1 MEKKSLTKNGIFYL
15 IYNVLNLI
23 FPLITGIY
31 VARVLLPTDV
41 GAVAA
46 AQNLT
51 QYFVMLGFL
60 GIPTY
65 GMREIAKV
73 RDDLE
78 RRSKVF
84 SELLVLNIISTTI
97 SLFVYIIII
106 NIVSEYKKDIE
117 LYYIVGI
124 TVLLNYFNVS
134 WLYEGLEE
142 FKYISVRNFVFK
154 VINFILLIMFVQST
168 DDKLIYAF
176 ITVLGTAGNY
186 LINVVNARK
195 FVHFRIKELAI
206 RRHLKS
212 VLYLMAVNLAIE
224 VYSLVDVSMMN
235 FLCPKNHI
243 AYYKYGNGIQKILL
257 TVVNTFTMVLIPRI
271 SFYFKSEEFDLYNRL
286 LRKALLVI
294 IIIAVP
300 MIIGIGFT
308 ADTIICLLYGA
319 EYLSAAT
326 LLKMFAILLLVS
338 PIGYLLGS
346 RVLLASGNENKMI
359 YPVIIGAIV
368 NVIMNTIFIP
378 KYMEFGATIASI
390 CSEIV
395 VMIVYILLGKNLYNI
410 KNVSK
415 EIYKILIANT
425 VMFLYLFILMMI
437 ISNKYILLAMQ
448 ILGSVILYG
457 GVLFLVKEEIIVEN
471 ISKKIIR
478 IK

>member
-15 IYNVLNLI
+15 LYNVLNLL

-31 VARVLLPTDV
+31 VARVLLPKDV

-51 QYFVMLGFL
+51 QYFIMLGFL

-78 RRSKVF
+78 ERNKVF
-84 SELLVLNIISTTI
+84 SELFVINIISTTV
-97 SLFVYIIII
+97 SLIVYLIII
-106 NIVSEYKKDIE
+106 NVVGEYKKDIV

-124 TVLLNYFNVS
+124 AVLLNYFNIS

-142 FKYISVRNFVFK
+142 FKFISLRNFVFK
-154 VINFILLIMFVQST
+154 VINFVLLIIFVQST
-168 DDKLIYAF
+168 DDRLMYAF

-186 LINVVNARK
+186 LINVINARK
-195 FVHFRIKELAI
+195 FVHIRLRKLAI
-206 RRHLKS
+206 SKHMKS
-212 VLYLMAVNLAIE
+212 VMYLTAVNLAIE

-271 SFYFKSEEFDLYNRL
+271 SFYYKREEYDLYNRL

-294 IIIAVP
+294 IIIATP

-308 ADTIICLLYGA
+308 ADTIIQLLYGT

-326 LLKMFAILLLVS
+326 LLKWFAILLLVS

-346 RVLLASGNENKMI
+346 RVLLASGHENKMI
-359 YPVIIGAIV
+359 YPVAIGAIV
-368 NVIMNTIFIP
+368 NVILNAILIP

-390 CSEIV
+390 CSEVV
-395 VMIVYILLGKNLYNI
+395 VMVVYVILGRNLYNL
-410 KNVSK
+410 KSVTK
-415 EIYKILIANT
+415 EIYKILFANT
-425 VMFLYLFILMMI
+425 VMLLYLFLLMRT
-437 ISNKYILLAMQ
+437 ISNECVLLVLQ
-448 ILGSVILYG
+448 ILGGIILYAG
-457 GVLFLVKEEIIVEN
+457 TLLIVREEIIVEN
-471 ISKKIIR
+471 INKKI
-478 IK
+478 K